1 MENLKRPESDSR
13 ERRASIPGFRL
24 DQVARMQ
31 SPEEIPSLKSRKKQ
45 STAQKS
51 QASKSRNNN
60 TQPLQDVQPPVTST
74 KVQRPSKRTVQN
86 LAPTSFVNQASWSPS
101 DSLLD
106 PSSDG
111 AYRSLRRK
119 YLMLEEES
127 FLVSR
132 ETMKIEEQD

>member
-1 MENLKRPESDSR
+1 
-13 ERRASIPGFRL
+13 
-24 DQVARMQ
+24 MQ

-74 KVQRPSKRTVQN
+74 KVQRPSKRTAQN

-132 ETMKIEEQD
+132 ETMKIEEQVRTLEDEKLALLDQLVVLEGLVDPSEC